1 MNMIRGT
8 ITNPNQAT
16 MISGI
21 KANIKE
27 KIPIK
32 KNGIPTTVKATITN
46 KVIIAANII
55 LIINPMT
62 GQSVKTFDVRKHTNA
77 MIKTAT

>member
-1 MNMIRGT
+1 MNIISGT
-8 ITNPNQAT
+8 TTKPNQAT
-16 MISGI
+16 TISGI

-27 KIPIK
+27 KTPIK
-32 KNGIPTTVKATITN
+32 KNGIRTIIRATITN

-62 GQSVKTFDVRKHTNA
+62 GQSVKTLDVRKHTNA
-77 MIKTAT
+77 MVRIAT

>member
-1 MNMIRGT
+1 MISGT

-21 KANIKE
+21 KANMKDE
-27 KIPIK
+27 TPIK
-32 KNGIPTTVKATITN
+32 KNGIRTIIKATITD

>member
-1 MNMIRGT
+1 MISGK
-8 ITNPNQAT
+8 ITKPNQAT

-27 KIPIK
+27 KTPIK
-32 KNGIPTTVKATITN
+32 KNGIRTIISATITH
-46 KVIIAANII
+46 KVIIAANIM

-62 GQSVKTFDVRKHTNA
+62 GQSVKTLDVRRHTNA
-77 MIKTAT
+77 MVRTAT

>member
-1 MNMIRGT
+1 MISGK

-21 KANIKE
+21 NANMKD
-27 KIPIK
+27 KTPIK
-32 KNGIPTTVKATITN
+32 KNGIRTIIKAMIIN
-46 KVIIAANII
+46 KVIIITNII

-62 GQSVKTFDVRKHTNA
+62 GQIVKTLDVRKHTNA
-77 MIKTAT
+77 MVRTAT